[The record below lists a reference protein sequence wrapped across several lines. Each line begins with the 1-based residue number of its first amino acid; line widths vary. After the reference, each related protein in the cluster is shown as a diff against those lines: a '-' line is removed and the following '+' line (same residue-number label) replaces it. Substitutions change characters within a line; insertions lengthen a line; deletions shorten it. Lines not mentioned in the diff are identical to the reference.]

1 MRNWVTGSFI
11 EYPAGYGSDNMN
23 ILNPIKETNS
33 VNNTVLTTL
42 SELGA
47 KVTQPSDTLSLGQL
61 PSGQPI
67 DSGIKLT
74 YDEHLDLIEETAF
87 VKINGVTMV
96 QSLNKI
102 IKTPQFQQLMK
113 QARGEYIN
121 QTNMDVSVGASEY
134 ARATAE
140 DALRDEINKYKKAGK
155 QVWLNKNPQRKIEY
169 DRANAAM
176 KKKASEDFL
185 SNPLFEIT
193 PSSQTN

>member
-1 MRNWVTGSFI
+1 
-11 EYPAGYGSDNMN
+11 
-23 ILNPIKETNS
+23 
-33 VNNTVLTTL
+33 
-42 SELGA
+42 
-47 KVTQPSDTLSLGQL
+47 
-61 PSGQPI
+61 
-67 DSGIKLT
+67 
-74 YDEHLDLIEETAF
+74 
-87 VKINGVTMV
+87 MV

-134 ARATAE
+134 ARAKAE
-140 DALRDEINKYKKAGK
+140 DALRNEVNKYKKAGK
-155 QVWLNKNPQRKIEY
+155 KVWLDKNPQRKIEY

-176 KKKASEDFL
+176 KKQASEDFL